1 MAITR
6 FDSETGNIF
15 DLAVRADT
23 TTYYGNVALNDNWL
37 SNSLQPSGLRIN
49 NDGKVGINVAS
60 PTHELQLSTN
70 SAGKPVS
77 SVWSVVSDSRVKQD
91 ITTIS
96 GALDKINALRPVKFK
111 YTHDYCNCD
120 HSGNIDDDTYY
131 YNFIAQEVETHL
143 PEAVTTTNIDVHD
156 HDTDEVLVE
165 NIKTL
170 DAHIINVYLVSAIK
184 ELKAELDA
192 AKARI
197 TELES

>member
-1 MAITR
+1 M
-6 FDSETGNIF
+6 
-15 DLAVRADT
+15 
-23 TTYYGNVALNDNWL
+23 
-37 SNSLQPSGLRIN
+37 
-49 NDGKVGINVAS
+49 
-60 PTHELQLSTN
+60 
-70 SAGKPVS
+70 
-77 SVWSVVSDSRVKQD
+77 
-91 ITTIS
+91 
-96 GALDKINALRPVKFK
+96 DKINALRPVKFK

-143 PEAVTTTNIDVHD
+143 PEAVTTTNIDVHN

-192 AKARI
+192 AKTRI

>member
-1 MAITR
+1 MY
-6 FDSETGNIF
+6 GNI
-15 DLAVRADT
+15 
-23 TTYYGNVALNDNWL
+23 ALNDKWV
-37 SNSLQPSGLRIN
+37 SNDGGDEGIRVTD
-49 NDGKVGINVAS
+49 DGKVGINVAS
-60 PTHELQLSTN
+60 PTLELQLSSN

-77 SVWSVVSDSRVKQD
+77 SVWTVVSDSRVKEDISD
-91 ITTIS
+91 IT
-96 GALDKINALRPVKFK
+96 GALDKIDALRPVKFK

-143 PEAVTTTNIDVHD
+143 PDAVTTTNIDVHN